1 MLPQRGPAS
10 LCTEVFFG
18 ELRLMP
24 TTGKKSGFFGR
35 LRRRIRTTLFSAG
48 GREFG
53 AITVLAVLV
62 GVISGYAAIG
72 FYLAIGKLLELIY
85 GLSEAELASGAKDL
99 PFWHIMGALVGGGLV
114 VGQILRFINKHQA
127 RGVPNVIEAAA
138 LQNGRLGI
146 KSGIASAIATIVS
159 LGSGASMGREGP
171 VVHLGATM
179 ASALTRALHL
189 NPSAAR
195 TLLGCGVASAVA
207 ASFNAPIAGVFFAL
221 EVILG
226 HYALHAFAP
235 IVISAIAGTLV
246 SRAHLGNFPAF
257 ETTEYVIASF
267 WEFPAFFILGIAA
280 AFVAV
285 TFMAGMDWGDKVRI
299 KLGKIPFWLQPAVAG
314 VFVGAIAIFYPE
326 ILSVGYE
333 ATSRALNG
341 EYGFDLLLSLMVAK
355 MAATVISYTGRFGGG
370 VFSPSLFLG
379 AMLGGA
385 YGIVAAAIFPD
396 LASTPGLYA
405 VVGMGAVASAVLGA
419 PISTMLIVF
428 EITGDYNVTI
438 AVMIASAV
446 SSMVTS
452 AFFER
457 SFFLMQLANRGVR
470 LEGGKAT
477 YLLKSARV
485 ADHMTRD
492 FFTVRDTEP
501 AVKARELLVT
511 QGGGLLIVTDE
522 TGHMTG
528 TLTFNHLPPDIFDD
542 PEKARTPVAK
552 FMRDMPQKVKSTD
565 ALQLALHRLE
575 MSGEEILPV
584 ISPTQKNVVVG
595 LIRHRD
601 VMKEYNRALLE
612 SQDRDHKMGRRA

>member
-1 MLPQRGPAS
+1 MVSQD
-10 LCTEVFFG
+10 
-18 ELRLMP
+18 
-24 TTGKKSGFFGR
+24 KKKGFFQR
-35 LRRRIRTTLFSAG
+35 LRRRVRTTLFSSG
-48 GREFG
+48 GYEFG
-53 AITVLAVLV
+53 AITVLAAVT
-62 GVISGYAAIG
+62 GVVAGYAAIG
-72 FYLAIGKLLELIY
+72 FYLGIGALLELIY
-85 GLSEAELASGAKDL
+85 GLTEADLATGAKGL
-99 PFWHIMGALVGGGLV
+99 PAWHILAALVGGGLV
-114 VGQILRFINKHQA
+114 VGQLLRLIPKHQA

-138 LQNGRLGI
+138 LHNGRLGL
-146 KSGIASAIATIVS
+146 KSGLASAVTTVVS

-171 VVHLGATM
+171 VVHLGATL
-179 ASALTRALHL
+179 ASGITRALQL

-195 TLLGCGVASAVA
+195 TLLGCGVAAAVA

-221 EVILG
+221 EVIIG
-226 HYALHAFAP
+226 HYALHTFAP
-235 IVISAIAGTLV
+235 IVIAAIAGTLV

-257 ETTEYVIASF
+257 HTTDYVIASF
-267 WEFPAFFILGIAA
+267 WEFPAFFLLGIVAS
-280 AFVAV
+280 FVAIA
-285 TFMAGMDWGDKVRI
+285 FMSGLNWGDQLRMQ
-299 KLGKIPFWLQPAVAG
+299 LGKIPFWLQPALAG
-314 VFVGAIAIFYPE
+314 LFVGIIALWYPE
-326 ILSVGYE
+326 VLSVGYE
-333 ATSRALNG
+333 ATSKALNG
-341 EYGFDLLLSLMVAK
+341 EYGFELLLSLMVAK
-355 MAATVISYTGRFGGG
+355 MAATIISYSGRFGGG

-379 AMLGGA
+379 AMVGGA
-385 YGIVAAAIFPD
+385 FGIVAAAIFPA

-438 AVMIASAV
+438 AVMIASAI

-492 FFTVRDTEP
+492 FFTVRDSEP
-501 AVKARELLVT
+501 AEKARELLVT

-522 TGHMTG
+522 AGHMSG
-528 TLTFNHLPPDIFDD
+528 GLSFSQLPPDVFDN
-542 PEKARTPVAK
+542 PETAKTPVAE
-552 FMRDMPQKVKSTD
+552 FMREMPQRVKSND
-565 ALQLALHRLE
+565 PLQLALHRLE
-575 MSGEEILPV
+575 MSGEEVLPV
-584 ISPTQKNVVVG
+584 ISPDQEDVVVG

-612 SQDRDHKMGRRA
+612 SQGQDHKMGRRG